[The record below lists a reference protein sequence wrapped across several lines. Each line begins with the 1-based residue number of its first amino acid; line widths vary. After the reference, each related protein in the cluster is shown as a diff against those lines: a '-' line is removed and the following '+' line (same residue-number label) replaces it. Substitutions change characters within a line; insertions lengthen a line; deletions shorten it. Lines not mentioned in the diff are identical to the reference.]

1 MEEIR
6 ERILYLRDVIGLSF
20 YQIEEQVGISRKRAS
35 RIYRGSSPEDMRK
48 RFCLLDKYHPLIST
62 WFREYPSLKAL
73 QVYTWLQ
80 ERGVKV
86 SYTLVVKY
94 TRELRRKKEK
104 VYHPL
109 HFLPGEEGQVDWCI
123 IPHPT
128 MGKLFC
134 FVLIL
139 SYSRYLFAHIFPR
152 SSFEFFIEGHLMA
165 FSAMNGTAH
174 SLRYDNLKSVVI
186 SRRPEVRYNPRFLDF
201 SRHYGVE
208 IRLCNPAR
216 GNEKGRVERVI
227 RTMRTTFFNNMATY
241 RSLSAI
247 NQGLHEWGDNKN
259 NTIHRATG
267 KRPVDLVKEEHLMS
281 LPGIP
286 WQNVHI
292 HSPVKT
298 TKTAMMIFD
307 TNTYSVPDY
316 LVGRALS
323 IHATPTTVKIYDGN
337 KEVASHPRL
346 FERCKQIINPL
357 HRSYSKLST
366 KAKMQRIHE
375 VISGLHPAVEEF
387 LSKNQTCGEDPQK
400 TAYQIFKLLK
410 QHSRGMIISVI
421 SECIKRRSPR
431 VKTLLSYLQ
440 IQPAEEKETVCPQNP
455 DLLNITYKARALEE
469 YEDESE

>member
-1 MEEIR
+1 MEEIKQ
-6 ERILYLRDVIGLSF
+6 RILYLRDVIGLSF

-152 SSFEFFIEGHLMA
+152 SSFEFFVEGHIMA
-165 FSAMNGTAH
+165 LSSMNGTAR
-174 SLRYDNLKSVVI
+174 SLRYDNLKTVVI
-186 SRRPEVRYNPRFLDF
+186 KRRPEIQYNPRFMDF
-201 SRHYGVE
+201 VRHYGVE
-208 IRLCNPAR
+208 IRLCNPAC

-227 RTMRTTFFNNMATY
+227 RTMKTTFFNNADRY
-241 RSLSAI
+241 GSLSAI
-247 NQGLHEWGDNKN
+247 NQGLHEWVTDKN
-259 NTIHRATG
+259 NT
-267 KRPVDLVKEEHLMS
+267 
-281 LPGIP
+281 
-286 WQNVHI
+286 
-292 HSPVKT
+292 
-298 TKTAMMIFD
+298 
-307 TNTYSVPDY
+307 
-316 LVGRALS
+316 
-323 IHATPTTVKIYDGN
+323 
-337 KEVASHPRL
+337 
-346 FERCKQIINPL
+346 L
-357 HRSYSKLST
+357 HRSTGKSPVELFREESLKPLP
-366 KAKMQRIHE
+366 AIH
-375 VISGLHPAVEEF
+375 
-387 LSKNQTCGEDPQK
+387 
-400 TAYQIFKLLK
+400 
-410 QHSRGMIISVI
+410 
-421 SECIKRRSPR
+421 
-431 VKTLLSYLQ
+431 
-440 IQPAEEKETVCPQNP
+440 
-455 DLLNITYKARALEE
+455 
-469 YEDESE
+469 